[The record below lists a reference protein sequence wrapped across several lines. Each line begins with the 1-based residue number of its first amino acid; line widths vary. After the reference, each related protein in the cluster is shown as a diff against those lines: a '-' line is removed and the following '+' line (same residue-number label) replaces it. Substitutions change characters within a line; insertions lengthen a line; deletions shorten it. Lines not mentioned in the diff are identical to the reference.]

1 MLVFYLFLFIQI
13 SLIFLLLSSRVIIR
27 FPVHIVHI
35 HFHLKLLCLFLFY
48 VNDGFLFN
56 LFIYFLCFINT
67 RAAFILPLSQF
78 GIFFYFLKFKFIQN
92 PIFLIFLFSEIFLIF
107 DIFLLLIMETIF
119 NKLLKPPGFFCWQ
132 RFDVYCE
139 LFLRFCKVFTQY
151 FSYSL

>member
-13 SLIFLLLSSRVIIR
+13 SLIFLLLLSSRVIIR
-27 FPVHIVHI
+27 FPVHIVNI
-35 HFHLKLLCLFLFY
+35 HFYLRLLRLFLF
-48 VNDGFLFN
+48 NDFRFFN
-56 LFIYFLCFINT
+56 LFICFLCFIHT
-67 RAAFILPLSQF
+67 RTAFILPLSQF